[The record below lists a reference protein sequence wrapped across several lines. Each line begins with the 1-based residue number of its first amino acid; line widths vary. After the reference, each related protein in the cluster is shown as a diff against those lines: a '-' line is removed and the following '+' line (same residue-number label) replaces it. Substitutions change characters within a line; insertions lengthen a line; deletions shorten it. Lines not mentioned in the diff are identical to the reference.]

1 MSKTV
6 PIRILLGLVLA
17 ISFSTSAHA
26 DTYPTVT
33 FWHPII
39 DENIVESLTEQ
50 DYDFQ
55 SITVTPYIYGSGSD
69 VPVND
74 IAVENRG
81 YHAFYITQ
89 NEPNEILD
97 LNQPVLTTQNLMEYT
112 YFHDGTSY
120 NAPVYWM
127 NPDLESSGDANL
139 EGFIWPYSYPIEDH
153 LNGNLTQIQDGEGNF
168 QIQNMAIRYLLPVN
182 GLQSWI
188 TLVDSYYAAN
198 RYPQQDL
205 DYLDFHRQIGTYEGP
220 DIYGATQFSSLTDS
234 YFRVYRTGSFFVDGP
249 TEEEIAAEAARVAA
263 EAARVAAVQ
272 AAQSAADAAQAL
284 KMAPKTDFSQCYSG
298 SDKLADP
305 KGEIR
310 GMLDEINRKYGNLIK
325 F

>member
-33 FWHPII
+33 FAYPII
-39 DENIVESLTEQ
+39 DENIVDALT
-50 DYDFQ
+50 DGDNDFQ
-55 SITVTPYIYGSGSD
+55 SISVTQYQYD
-69 VPVND
+69 VGTDTP
-74 IAVENRG
+74 ISLSAVENRG
-81 YHAFYITQ
+81 YHVFYIS
-89 NEPNEILD
+89 E
-97 LNQPVLTTQNLMEYT
+97 NQPTNILNLNNENINIQNRMLYYKITDSNKNYEGYLNADFFTPEPHLRLNLTNIE
-112 YFHDGTSY
+112 TS
-120 NAPVYWM
+120 
-127 NPDLESSGDANL
+127 D
-139 EGFIWPYSYPIEDH
+139 
-153 LNGNLTQIQDGEGNF
+153 GNLAVSRIINVST
-168 QIQNMAIRYLLPVN
+168 
-182 GLQSWI
+182 LQSWI
-188 TLVDSYYAAN
+188 DLVDTYLGEDKFSSN
-198 RYPQQDL
+198 DL
-205 DYLDFHRQIGTYEGP
+205 EYLDFHRQIGYVDDLSLYTPNRTFQY
-220 DIYGATQFSSLTDS
+220 LTDS

-263 EAARVAAVQ
+263 EAARVAAEAARVAAVQ
-272 AAQSAADAAQAL
+272 AAQSEADAAQAL